1 MKLHYKAVTKQG
13 KIVTGIIEANSIK
26 DAAHYLRSRE
36 FFPITVAK
44 KEKSELL
51 NMLPFF
57 SNKVGQKDLVVFT
70 RQVSLMLVSGL
81 TLVKA
86 LDILKDQA
94 TKESVREMLDGVVT
108 DIQEGSSFSKSL
120 AKYPDVFSPVY
131 IALVRTSEASGLLD
145 KALGRLADNLEKQQK
160 LGSTIKAALTYPV
173 IIVVLMIGV
182 VFIMM
187 TFVIP
192 KLSDLYKQ
200 LNVELPLA
208 TKIVVSMSQ
217 FTTTFWP
224 IILGFVILFPFLF
237 RRFNKTEEGKMLI
250 DNLVLK
256 LPVFAPLIKKTILAE
271 FSRTLGLLIGSGTL
285 VVESLVETADI
296 AGNYQFKNA
305 ILDTS
310 SRVEKGVSVGEA
322 LSFYNIFPPILIQ
335 LVKVGEQTGKLDETL
350 LRASEY
356 FESEVDQ
363 AVKTLTTAMEP
374 LIMVTLG
381 VGVGF
386 LVFSIITP
394 IYKLTSSI
402 Q

>member
-1 MKLHYKAVTKQG
+1 MKLHYKAVTQQG
-13 KIVTGIIEANSIK
+13 KIVIGIIEANSIK

-94 TKESVREMLDGVVT
+94 TKESVREMLDGVIT
-108 DIQEGSSFSKSL
+108 DIQEGSSFSKSIT
-120 AKYPDVFSPVY
+120 KYPDVFSPVY

-145 KALGRLADNLEKQQK
+145 KALSRLADNLEKQQK

-237 RRFNKTEEGKMLI
+237 RRFHKTEEGKMLI

>member
-94 TKESVREMLDGVVT
+94 TKESVREMLDGVIT

-237 RRFNKTEEGKMLI
+237 RRFHKTEEGKMLI